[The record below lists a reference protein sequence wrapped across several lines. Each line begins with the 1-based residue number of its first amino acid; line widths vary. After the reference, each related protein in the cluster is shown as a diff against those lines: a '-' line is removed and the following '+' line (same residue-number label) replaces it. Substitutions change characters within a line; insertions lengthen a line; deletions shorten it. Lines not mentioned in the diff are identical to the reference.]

1 MNVAAANIKLN
12 ETKKDIV
19 TPHWLE
25 DTASEKLLGSINSEV
40 FTSIKDAIDR
50 GVAYTDLNAEDL
62 GLTTFEL
69 NRLIIA
75 IRDLGDK
82 AESTY
87 QELTSLNQ
95 SNEYYAEQLAL
106 GSI

>member
-1 MNVAAANIKLN
+1 M
-12 ETKKDIV
+12 
-19 TPHWLE
+19 
-25 DTASEKLLGSINSEV
+25 
-40 FTSIKDAIDR
+40 
-50 GVAYTDLNAEDL
+50 NAEDL